1 MNLLANKLAD
11 RLVRRGLDPENKEIY
26 AYAIECLLNTTASFG
41 TILIV
46 SIILGKFILAL
57 IWMAFFFPIRQTSGG
72 LHASNH
78 IGCYILSISIGIGCL
93 LINPLF
99 VSISWVVWPGL
110 AISIVVIF
118 LFAPV
123 IHKNHPLS
131 RERMLRMKRSA
142 RRIVIVE
149 SCLCAVL
156 FFIVPA
162 QYPIAA
168 VLGLLSATVST
179 LIGHVKDLTIQIE

>member
-11 RLVRRGLDPENKEIY
+11 RLVRKGLDPENKEIY

-46 SIILGKFILAL
+46 SIILGKFFLAL

-93 LINPLF
+93 LINPL
-99 VSISWVVWPGL
+99 
-110 AISIVVIF
+110 

-131 RERMLRMKRSA
+131 KERMLRMKHSA

-149 SCLCAVL
+149 SCLCAAL
-156 FFIVPA
+156 YFLVPA
-162 QYPIAA
+162 EYPLAA

-179 LIGHVKDLTIQIE
+179 LIGHFKDLTIQI